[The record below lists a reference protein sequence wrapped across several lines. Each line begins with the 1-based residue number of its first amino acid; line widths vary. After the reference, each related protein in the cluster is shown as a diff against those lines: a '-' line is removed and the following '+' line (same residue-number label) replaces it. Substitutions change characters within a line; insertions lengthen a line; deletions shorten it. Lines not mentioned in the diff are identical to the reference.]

1 MVVSQTVLGVLQ
13 TTLCA
18 NAVEVPIRH
27 SKLNSI
33 AFFFIIRCI
42 CFSFFFACKY
52 KKKKWY
58 KEKKYKKKRIMV
70 VVSNLY

>member
-1 MVVSQTVLGVLQ
+1 MVVSETVLGVLQ

-27 SKLNSI
+27 SKQNSI

-42 CFSFFFACKY
+42 CFRAQRYYYFLKIRPFLQK
-52 KKKKWY
+52 
-58 KEKKYKKKRIMV
+58 IV
-70 VVSNLY
+70 VTPFYYIF